1 MSTKHL
7 VPTDIAK
14 LYEVR
19 EWRNA
24 VGVLTTAHNEE
35 WQDVLRALRQFKLLR
50 SEILKKGGRKSLI
63 AIRFDGY
70 LFARGWQEKQ
80 FRTAIKID
88 NAEFET
94 PTHKVDC
101 YKNRVALEVEWN
113 NKTEFYDR
121 DLNNFRLLFELR
133 AIDAGIIV
141 TRSSHLQK
149 IFDKLG
155 RGKSYGQST
164 THVDKLLPKIEG
176 GGGGGCPI
184 VVFGMTE
191 ALYVEDELPPP
202 DEIAEDGEEEGE
214 ES

>member
-7 VPTDIAK
+7 VPPDIAK
-14 LYEVR
+14 LYEVH

-24 VGVLTTAHNEE
+24 VGVLTTAHDSE
-35 WQDVLRALRQFKLLR
+35 WQDVIHALRQLKLLR

-101 YKNRVALEVEWN
+101 YKSRVALEVEWN

-141 TRSSHLQK
+141 TRSSH
-149 IFDKLG
+149 
-155 RGKSYGQST
+155 QST

-184 VVFGMTE
+184 VVFGMTD

-202 DEIAEDGEEEGE
+202 NEIAADGEEEGE